1 MARVKPANLAGAT
14 PALERNVVLGALG
27 RAAFVHGGR
36 RLTEVLRGGAAARCA
51 ASLAALAGGEKDHA
65 AHRIRDHLG
74 GVLLGAFLVGPL
86 PRLQPALDIDLPA
99 LGQVLAAQL
108 CGLAPDHDA
117 VPLGAF
123 LLLALL
129 VGPVLVGGDGEV
141 GHRLSAGRVS
151 DFGILAQIAY
161 QDDLVDAAARHD
173 CLWGKRSRN
182 RSTGVR
188 QSKRRFS
195 APRPRGGFPPA
206 APGRAAGGAPRPD
219 RRWRRARPHGWH
231 RPVPGRAAAPRP
243 GRVRPGAARTA
254 AGPRRPRRAGSSR
267 RSGPASPRSRKVARP
282 FPAAPAEP
290 AALAA
295 RRSADAHRTGASRES
310 PAGAAPRARAPSA
323 SARTLAHFRPWR
335 GGPRRA
341 GEPRAW

>member
-141 GHRLSAGRVS
+141 GYRLSAGRVS

-254 AGPRRPRRAGSSR
+254 AGPRRPRRAGSFR
-267 RSGPASPRSRKVARP
+267 RSGPASLRPRRAARP
-282 FPAAPAEP
+282 SPGVPAGSDARAVRRSAEAPRPSAAPAWP
-290 AALAA
+290 A
-295 RRSADAHRTGASRES
+295 E
-310 PAGAAPRARAPSA
+310 AAPRPRAPSA
-323 SARTLAHFRPWR
+323 SARPQPARLAPR
-335 GGPRRA
+335 GAPPRAA
-341 GEPRAW
+341 GPRAW